1 MSRRFYDPQPFQLGQ
16 TIILSEGPSHH
27 IGKVLRMRAGDTL
40 TVFNGEGGEYAALLT
55 DVGKRAVKVELL
67 SFSDINRTPDL
78 NVTLALPLIKGE
90 RMDYAIQ
97 KSTEM
102 GARHF
107 HLLQSER
114 SDVRL
119 NGEREAKK
127 MAHFQQVAISAC
139 EQCGMN
145 IVPTFSGI
153 SSFSDF
159 LSMNTAQLSLM
170 AHPGLSPITSDTLTS
185 IADVTLLTGPEGGF
199 SNDELESAA
208 QNNFVPFTLGSRVL
222 RAETAPVA
230 LLSALWVLGSL

>member
-16 TIILSEGPSHH
+16 TVALSEGPSHH
-27 IGKVLRMRAGDTL
+27 IGKVLRMHAGDSV
-40 TVFNGEGGEYAALLT
+40 TVFNGEGGEYAATLT
-55 DVGKRAVKVELL
+55 DIGKRAVTVELL
-67 SFSDINRTPDL
+67 SFSEENRTPHLD
-78 NVTLALPLIKGE
+78 VTLALPLIKGE

-97 KSTEM
+97 KGTEM

-107 HLLQSER
+107 HLFQCER

-127 MAHFQQVAISAC
+127 MAHFQQIAISAC

-153 SSFSDF
+153 TSLIDF
-159 LSMNTAQLSLM
+159 LSTNAAELSLI
-170 AHPGLSPITSDTLTS
+170 AHPGLTAITSEVLESVTEL
-185 IADVTLLTGPEGGF
+185 TLLTGPEGGF
-199 SNDELESAA
+199 SNDELQQAS
-208 QNNFVPFTLGSRVL
+208 QQKFIPFTLGSRVL

-230 LLSALWVLGSL
+230 LLSALWALTQ

>member
-1 MSRRFYDPQPFQLGQ
+1 MSRRFYDPQPFHVGQ
-16 TIILSEGPSHH
+16 TVALSEGPSHH
-27 IGKVLRMRAGDTL
+27 IGKVLRMRVGDAL
-40 TVFNGEGGEYAALLT
+40 TVFNGEGGEYTAVLT
-55 DVGKRAVKVELL
+55 EVGKRVASIELL
-67 SFSDINRTPDL
+67 SFNDINRTPNL

-107 HLLQSER
+107 HLLQCER

-153 SSFSDF
+153 SSLNDF
-159 LSMNTAQLSLM
+159 LLKNTAELSLI
-170 AHPGLSPITSDTLTS
+170 AHPGLSPITSQTLQS
-185 IADVTLLTGPEGGF
+185 GKDVTLLTGPEGGF
-199 SNDELESAA
+199 SDGELEQAA
-208 QNNFVPFTLGSRVL
+208 QSHFIPFTLGSRVL

-230 LLSALWVLGSL
+230 LLSALWALTQ

>member
-1 MSRRFYDPQPFQLGQ
+1 MSRRFYDPQTFQLGQ
-16 TIILSEGPSHH
+16 TVALSEGPSHH
-27 IGKVLRMRAGDTL
+27 IGKVLRMRAGDHV
-40 TVFNGEGGEYAALLT
+40 TVFNGEGGEYAATLA
-55 DVGKRAVKVELL
+55 DVGKRSVSVELL
-67 SFSDINRTPDL
+67 SFSEENRTPKL

-97 KSTEM
+97 KGTEM

-107 HLLQSER
+107 HLLQCER

-145 IVPTFSGI
+145 IVPTFHGI
-153 SSFSDF
+153 TALNDF
-159 LSMNTAQLSLM
+159 LSETTADLRLI
-170 AHPGLSPITSDTLTS
+170 AHPGLTAITSNTLGSATEL
-185 IADVTLLTGPEGGF
+185 TLLTGPEGGF
-199 SNDELESAA
+199 SHDELEQAA
-208 QNNFVPFTLGSRVL
+208 QQDFIPFTLGSRVL

-230 LLSALWVLGSL
+230 LLSALWALTQ